1 MSPTRP
7 TAFPDLNAV
16 LDDFVAGVKA
26 ILEENFCGA
35 YLQGSFAV
43 GDADVHS
50 DVDFI
55 VVTREEVNGE
65 QAVALQAMHQRI
77 YALDTPWAQHLEGSY
92 APKELLRRVDPSRSP
107 FPYLDNGATRLI
119 WDNHCNTAV
128 VRWSLHEYGVVL
140 AGPDP
145 RSLLE
150 TVSPEQLRAEIASVV
165 QEWVDWAK
173 APEMSGWRQPTIV
186 LSFCRML
193 HTLETGRVTSKREA
207 GEWALATLDP
217 AWRRIVSRAPSRVT
231 RVPLGTPSRAI
242 GKSSTARTSP
252 IFAGECVV
260 TRTNHGSARNVIC
273 DPTRETSSAASSA
286 SSERL
291 CKIRRA
297 PARARSHARATTQ
310 PRRRASPPSARP
322 RSRRGPGVRR
332 RRTAPG
338 RRRGARAASRG
349 PRSSCSRPSP
359 WRGSRAA
366 FAA

>member
-92 APKELLRRVDPSRSP
+92 APKERLRRVDRARSP
-107 FPYLDNGATRLI
+107 FLYLDNGATELI

-128 VRWSLHEYGVVL
+128 VRWSLHEHGVVL

-145 RSLLE
+145 KSLLE
-150 TVSPEQLRAEIASVV
+150 PVSAEQLRAEVMNMLP
-165 QEWVDWAK
+165 EWVDWAK
-173 APEMSGWRQPTIV
+173 TPEMNRWRQPYIV
-186 LSFCRML
+186 VSFCRML
-193 HTLETGRVTSKREA
+193 HTLETGRVASKREA
-207 GEWALATLDP
+207 GEWALKALD
-217 AWRRIVSRAPSRVT
+217 SRW
-231 RVPLGTPSRAI
+231 
-242 GKSSTARTSP
+242 TS
-252 IFAGECVV
+252 
-260 TRTNHGSARNVIC
+260 
-273 DPTRETSSAASSA
+273 
-286 SSERL
+286 L
-291 CKIRRA
+291 IRRA
-297 PARARSHARATTQ
+297 LDDRPDPVVRVHQPADAEAIDGTVAFVDYALALTKQ
-310 PRRRASPPSARP
+310 G
-322 RSRRGPGVRR
+322 RSRPA
-332 RRTAPG
+332 APG
-338 RRRGARAASRG
+338 G
-349 PRSSCSRPSP
+349 
-359 WRGSRAA
+359 GSG
-366 FAA
+366 